1 MKKELWSPSND
12 MLFEV
17 LPKLS
22 TKDLLKLKC
31 VSKEWQCLI
40 SDRSFIQ
47 VQLKNM
53 EPPSGFFYQGR
64 YQWCDEDY
72 DWISYMPISGSVA
85 TEEVHNNV
93 LDFLPENIVILDS
106 RYGLVCCRS
115 IFPCNVPL
123 IYICNPVNK
132 EWKAI
137 QWPNPS
143 RECSITLVFEPL
155 KKPIDEF
162 TKFKVVIVSYQ
173 DETSTEG
180 DGYGYFSFNIY
191 SSETGLWRRSGEI
204 CYCNR
209 NMLKKGCVC
218 VKGIIYWLTDGDQIL
233 MFDPENEISLLI
245 SIPLP
250 RNQFNLKPEMCLGE
264 AEGRLHYVLICEHGL
279 QLWVLE
285 DRFTSQWDLTYTISL
300 KELENENNK
309 YLFKIAEKLASN
321 FTTDDI
327 PWIGTLA
334 FKDNILL
341 MRVSVNIYLYHFETR
356 KMRHLCSL
364 SALAPKPFFVA
375 TVVPYTMSLVP
386 LSQS

>member
-40 SDRSFIQ
+40 SDRNFIQ

-53 EPPSGFFYQGR
+53 ETPAGFFYQ
-64 YQWCDEDY
+64 E
-72 DWISYMPISGSVA
+72 
-85 TEEVHNNV
+85 NV
-93 LDFLPENIVILDS
+93 VILDS
-106 RYGLVCCRS
+106 RYGLICCRS

-137 QWPNPS
+137 HWPNPS
-143 RECSITLVFEPL
+143 RESNITLVFEPL

-162 TKFKVVIVSYQ
+162 TKFNVVIVSQ

-180 DGYGYFSFNIY
+180 NGYGYFCFNIY

-204 CYCNR
+204 CYCNH

-218 VKGIIYWLTDGDQIL
+218 VKGIIYCLTDGDQIL
-233 MFDPENEISLLI
+233 MFDPENEISWLI
-245 SIPLP
+245 SVPLP

-264 AEGRLHYVLICEHGL
+264 AEGKLHYVLICEHGL

-285 DRFTSQWDLTYTISL
+285 DRFTSQWDLTFTISL
-300 KELENENNK
+300 EELENVNNK
-309 YLFKIAEKLASN
+309 YLFRIAEKLASN
-321 FTTDDI
+321 FNTDDI

-386 LSQS
+386 VAQSQ